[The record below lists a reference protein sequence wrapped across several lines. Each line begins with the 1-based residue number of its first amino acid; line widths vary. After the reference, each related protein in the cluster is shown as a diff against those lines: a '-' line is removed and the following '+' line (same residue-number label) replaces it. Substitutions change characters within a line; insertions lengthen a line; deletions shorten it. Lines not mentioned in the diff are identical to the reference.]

1 MLCHL
6 YRTHNHLPLEEPVP
20 HANHSNPSKKTTTTQ
35 FESTMH
41 TMPISIRSASSP
53 FETPKQT
60 WQTQS
65 PGGCNSLANCRQ
77 SANHP
82 VNYFAG
88 TLGIAPDNHFP
99 KSCFPTISI
108 DPPRF
113 WHHGPETSWNH
124 FPGPML
130 EAFWEEHQS
139 HHIATEN
146 QVTSWPLVPL
156 VILAFNATSNISRR
170 CCWDHASIMF
180 NLTPRHSSKNGI
192 RFQDSRWDVHG
203 NLLEAT
209 MPYQTCL
216 GLQSD
221 RYG

>member
-113 WHHGPETSWNH
+113 WHHGPETIFQDPCWKPFGRNTNH
-124 FPGPML
+124 ITLPQKTKLHPDH
-130 EAFWEEHQS
+130 WS
-139 HHIATEN
+139 HWS
-146 QVTSWPLVPL
+146 SWPSMPHQ
-156 VILAFNATSNISRR
+156 TSL
-170 CCWDHASIMF
+170 DAVVG
-180 NLTPRHSSKNGI
+180 T
-192 RFQDSRWDVHG
+192 
-203 NLLEAT
+203 T
-209 MPYQTCL
+209 
-216 GLQSD
+216 LQ
-221 RYG
+221 